1 MVWPK
6 NNNKRSDF
14 GEILDRNEKQEFEH
28 WRKGDPHY
36 KLAKNLAEM
45 CSSVLGLVEL

>member
-6 NNNKRSDF
+6 NNKRSDF

-28 WRKGDPHY
+28 WRKGDPR
-36 KLAKNLAEM
+36 
-45 CSSVLGLVEL
+45 